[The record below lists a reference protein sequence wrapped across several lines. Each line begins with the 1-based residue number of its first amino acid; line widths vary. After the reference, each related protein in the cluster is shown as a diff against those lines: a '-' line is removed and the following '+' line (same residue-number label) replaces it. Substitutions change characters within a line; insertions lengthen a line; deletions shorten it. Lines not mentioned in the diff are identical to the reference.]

1 MKAIFNY
8 RYWVLLTLSIVLT
21 VGLLA
26 VPADDNSGL
35 LSFMAAIVGS
45 KIIALAALCILCI
58 LYCKWKDEGTIS
70 ELVEFNDI
78 LMRDE

>member
-8 RYWVLLTLSIVLT
+8 RYWVLLTLSIVLI

-45 KIIALAALCILCI
+45 KIIALAALSILCI

>member
-8 RYWVLLTLSIVLT
+8 RYWVLFALAFILT
-21 VGLLA
+21 VGLMA
-26 VPADDNSGL
+26 VPADNNMGIVP
-35 LSFMAAIVGS
+35 FMAAVIGS
-45 KIIALAALCILCI
+45 KIIALAALFLFCL
-58 LYCKWKDEGTIS
+58 LYVKWKDEGTIS